1 MSGQYL
7 SRSSNPVLVRPNRS
21 IGGLVMDVTVEET
34 HVDELEICEHPIENG
49 ADVVDHAFLLPS
61 GLTIQGGQSD
71 SGGAPSG
78 DRRSVIAYQ
87 ALLDLQGNRELLQVV
102 TGKRSYQNMLI
113 RSLSVTTDKETEN
126 VLLFTAELREVLLVT
141 AQAVSVPRSRQKNGH
156 KTGKLTQSGQKQ
168 LTKRETPS
176 SGIFNLF
183 GR

>member
-1 MSGQYL
+1 MSDQYL
-7 SRSSNPVLVRPNRS
+7 SQSSEAVLVRPNRS
-21 IGGLVMDVTVEET
+21 IGGLVLDVTVEET

-61 GLTIQGGQSD
+61 GLTIRAGHSD
-71 SGGAPSG
+71 SGGDPSG

-87 ALLDLQGNRELLQVV
+87 ELRDLQGKRELLQVV
-102 TGKRSYQNMLI
+102 TGKRSYENMLI

-126 VLLFTAELREVLLVT
+126 VLMVTAELREVLLVS

-168 LTKRETPS
+168 LVKKEPS
-176 SGIFNLF
+176 QSMLSILG
-183 GR
+183 GG